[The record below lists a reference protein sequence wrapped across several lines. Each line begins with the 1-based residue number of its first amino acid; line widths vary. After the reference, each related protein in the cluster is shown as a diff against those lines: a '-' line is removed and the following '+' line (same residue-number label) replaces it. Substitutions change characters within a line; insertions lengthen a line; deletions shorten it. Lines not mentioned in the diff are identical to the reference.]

1 MPGLT
6 PAMLS
11 DLNSQRIQ
19 PFCLLVALLAVC
31 AVVGCATAP
40 PAGPAFERAPAPGP
54 GRARLYVFRIDPQH
68 SLSTVEIAIDGH
80 PEGRLGNAEY
90 ATFELSAGVH
100 RLDFRQRGLM
110 FASWGWNRQ
119 QIRPRSGETLYL
131 EISVRVSAA
140 PVAGSGQD
148 LEIAGR
154 ESGSASENVFIQN
167 KSEASA
173 LEALAGTTQRVP

>member
-1 MPGLT
+1 
-6 PAMLS
+6 MLV
-11 DLNSQRIQ
+11 DLNTQHTQLFRLLVG
-19 PFCLLVALLAVC
+19 LLVACTL
-31 AVVGCATAP
+31 VGCATAR
-40 PAGPAFERAPAPGP
+40 PAGPAFEAAPEPGP

-68 SLSTVEIAIDGH
+68 SLSTVDIAIDGH

-119 QIRPRSGETLYL
+119 QIRAKAGETLYF

-148 LEIAGR
+148 LEIPGR
-154 ESGSASENVFIQN
+154 ESGSASENVFIQH
-167 KSEASA
+167 KSETSA
-173 LEALAGTTQRVP
+173 REALAGTTLRVP